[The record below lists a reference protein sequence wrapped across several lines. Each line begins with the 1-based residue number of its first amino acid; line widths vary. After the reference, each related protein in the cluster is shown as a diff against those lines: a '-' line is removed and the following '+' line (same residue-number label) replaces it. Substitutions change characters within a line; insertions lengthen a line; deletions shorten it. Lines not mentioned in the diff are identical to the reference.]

1 MILTEEQ
8 KKEFEE
14 LTKPIMKWLCENF
27 HPHVVVII
35 EPTFAKIAEESMGF
49 PCDEFIKD

>member
-14 LTKPIMKWLCENF
+14 AVKPIMKWLCENF
-27 HPHVVVII
+27 HPHIIVII
-35 EPTFAKIAEESMGF
+35 DPTTAEILEGCASVVTH
-49 PCDEFIKD
+49 EFVKD